1 MGLKSGRQHHHQ
13 TRNMTRNFS
22 HVSYIFCNPV
32 NHLAF
37 LHTPHKI
44 QFFIAYVI
52 FSFPKAFY
60 GKLPTAT
67 ICQCFLGEICFIA
80 YYTKDSFIT
89 QDRNEQ
95 IKGVKVVATFLRGHI
110 SLIWGSNSKKLAP
123 NERYERCVSIDT
135 LWVIVGWLVR

>member
-1 MGLKSGRQHHHQ
+1 MGLKSGRQHQ

-22 HVSYIFCNPV
+22 HVSYIFRNPV

-60 GKLPTAT
+60 GKLPTPT
-67 ICQCFLGEICFIA
+67 ICQCFWDDGAKSALLNTLMCIHCLNCSI
-80 YYTKDSFIT
+80 I
-89 QDRNEQ
+89 
-95 IKGVKVVATFLRGHI
+95 LH
-110 SLIWGSNSKKLAP
+110 
-123 NERYERCVSIDT
+123 SIDKKIQFT
-135 LWVIVGWLVR
+135 NFNAFFHMIFSFLHFLDRV